1 MTIDSADPIV
11 VGVDGSEQSTAAVR
25 WAAREAHRRHAPLRV
40 VHAWVW
46 PLYRVPLGPAPG
58 APPGAGLRAAA
69 ESVLAAAR
77 STAHAVAADLPVET
91 SLEVGGSVPVL
102 LRAAEGAA
110 LLVVGNRGLGGFTG
124 LLLGSTGIAV
134 SARARCP
141 VVVVRGNEHGGGPV
155 VVGVEGSANTEA
167 VLACAVEEASLRRA
181 GLLLVHSFTISLER
195 HHLEGRGYADAVAAG
210 RRTGEALLDAAV
222 QRLSRDAP
230 DLDVTVRLT
239 DRSAAQEL
247 VDASSS
253 AQLVVVGSHGAGQV
267 AGMLVGSTAH
277 ALIHNSSCPVLLSRA
292 T

>member
-25 WAAREAHRRHAPLRV
+25 WAAHEAHRRHTQLRV

-69 ESVLAAAR
+69 ESVLAAAC
-77 STAHAVAADLPVET
+77 STAHAVAEDLPVET
-91 SLEVGGSVPVL
+91 SLEVGNSVSVL

-155 VVGVEGSANTEA
+155 VVGIEGSANTDT
-167 VLACAVEEASLRRA
+167 VLGCAIEEASLRRA

-195 HHLEGRGYADAVAAG
+195 HHLDARGYADAVAEG
-210 RRTGEALLDAAV
+210 RDHGQALLDAAV
-222 QRLSRDAP
+222 EQLANDAP
-230 DLDVTVRLT
+230 DLTVTVRLT
-239 DRSAAQEL
+239 DRSAAHQL
-247 VDASSS
+247 VDASTS
-253 AQLVVVGSHGAGQV
+253 AQLVVVGSHGACQV
-267 AGMLVGSTAH
+267 AGLLVGSTAH
-277 ALIHNSSCPVLLSRA
+277 ALIHHSSCPVLLSR
-292 T
+292 TT